1 MLKNSVINWKPAPL
15 RELQYAA
22 SQFRVAKRSLG
33 CFIFVFATLFMTS
46 CNTNDAP
53 PTNLT
58 PESETKIANTA
69 RQNTADEKRA
79 GTRRRIVAF
88 GDSLTAGYGLPAGQS
103 YPSLLQ
109 KKLDA
114 DGYDYEVV
122 NAGVSGDTTS
132 GGLRRIAWTLDGAG
146 GKVDIVIL
154 ELGANDILRGQPVE
168 QMRRNLATM
177 IEEAQRRGAQVLL
190 AGMLSPPNWGAD
202 YSRQV
207 QEAYRSL
214 AAEYKVPLIPF
225 FLDRVAGR
233 RELNLQDGAH
243 PNAEGTRIV
252 ADTVYEALKPMIRK

>member
-1 MLKNSVINWKPAPL
+1 MQHAVF
-15 RELQYAA
+15 
-22 SQFRVAKRSLG
+22 QFRVAKRSLA
-33 CFIFVFATLFMTS
+33 CFIFVFTTLLMTA
-46 CNTNDAP
+46 CNSNDAT
-53 PTNLT
+53 PTELSRN
-58 PESETKIANTA
+58 SAANSTTA
-69 RQNTADEKRA
+69 AQAVSSDQKSNATS
-79 GTRRRIVAF
+79 RRRIVAF

-146 GKVDIVIL
+146 GGVDIVIL
-154 ELGANDILRGQPVE
+154 ELGANDILRGQPVD

-177 IEEAQRRGAQVLL
+177 IEEAQKRGAQVLL

-207 QEAYRSL
+207 QEAYRTL
-214 AAEYKVPLIPF
+214 ADRYKVPLIPF
-225 FLDRVAGR
+225 FLDRVAGK

-252 ADTVYEALKPMIRK
+252 ADTVYAALKPMIEKK